1 MGVHFYLAR
10 MNSMSDY
17 TRIDQLKDENDK
29 LKREIWGWKQS
40 AKREG
45 IYGFALGA
53 FIFFWVGFLAASL
66 I

>member
-1 MGVHFYLAR
+1 
-10 MNSMSDY
+10 MSDY

-29 LKREIWGWKQS
+29 LKREVWGWKQS

-45 IYGFALGA
+45 TYGFALGA